1 MNRNTGRAIT
11 GMEHL
16 RQSVGDILSTP
27 IGSRVMRRDYGSL
40 IPELLDAPDNAA
52 TRIRMNAAVAS
63 ALMQGEP
70 RMHLNRIA
78 IARDPN
84 TPGKAEFTLVGSYD
98 STRRA
103 APLTLT
109 IPVQGRAAA

>member
-1 MNRNTGRAIT
+1 MNRHTGRSIT

-63 ALMQGEP
+63 ALMQWEP
-70 RMHLNRIA
+70 RVRLNRIA
-78 IARDPN
+78 IARDPDK
-84 TPGKAEFTLVGSYD
+84 PGKAEFTLVGSYGNA
-98 STRRA
+98 RRA
-103 APLTLT
+103 APLTLQ